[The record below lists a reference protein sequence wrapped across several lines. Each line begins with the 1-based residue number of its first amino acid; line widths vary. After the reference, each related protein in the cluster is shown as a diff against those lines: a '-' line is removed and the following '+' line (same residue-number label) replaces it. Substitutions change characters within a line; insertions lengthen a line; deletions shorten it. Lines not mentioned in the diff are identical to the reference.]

1 MNSFFRQISVQAD
14 KELLDRAVCDTS
26 NELEAGWAPEPVS
39 TCWKQRKSLPPAG
52 NRSQVV

>member
-1 MNSFFRQISVQAD
+1 
-14 KELLDRAVCDTS
+14 VCDTS